1 MRKAAE
7 YIILPVLALSL
18 LAGCGSADKNH
29 TEIPAATQSP
39 MMPTPDVDNGIVKDN
54 DGVITGDDN
63 GTLGNKGNGS
73 AFTASPKAPS
83 ASPTAAPSQSP
94 ANGKK

>member
-29 TEIPAATQSP
+29 TQAPAVTQSP
-39 MMPTPDVDNGIVKDN
+39 MMPTPDVDNGIVKDD
-54 DGVITGDDN
+54 DGVITDDDN
-63 GTLGNKGNGS
+63 GVIGNKGNGS
-73 AFTASPKAPS
+73 TFTASPKAPS
-83 ASPTAAPSQSP
+83 ASPSANPSQSP
-94 ANGKK
+94 ANEKK